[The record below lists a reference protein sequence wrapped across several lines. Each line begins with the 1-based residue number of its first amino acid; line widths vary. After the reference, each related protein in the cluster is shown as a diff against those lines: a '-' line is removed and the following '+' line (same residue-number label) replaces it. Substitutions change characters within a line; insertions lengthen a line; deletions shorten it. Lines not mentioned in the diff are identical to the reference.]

1 MCVHS
6 PPITSWKCGTR
17 RPLTLRLTPRKPR
30 SATWCCP
37 QELKQ
42 PLVLMCSPASASSW
56 SRPDAA
62 SSRRSSAASARDDEI
77 PSLQVSVPGQAVMSL
92 MVPAPGS
99 ASCAAFRA
107 A

>member
-1 MCVHS
+1 MCFHC
-6 PPITSWKCGTR
+6 PPMTSWKWGTR

-30 SATWCCP
+30 SATWCWP

-42 PLVLMCSPASASSW
+42 PLVLMCSDRAWSFWSMPAATSW
-56 SRPDAA
+56 
-62 SSRRSSAASARDDEI
+62 RRSSAASARDDEM
-77 PSLQVSVPGQAVMSL
+77 PSLQVSVPGQAVMSV

-99 ASCAAFRA
+99 ASLASTRA